1 MRPNRSKAALL
12 LVNNKPAPKPTNKK
26 DILGSKHPK
35 PEVSR
40 PEKVSTNIRQPQNRV
55 LPARNASEREQV
67 VETETRLLTNGPAQS
82 ATDNFQDFGPSVS
95 LSVKPVQKP
104 HVQAQP
110 KRSLAQVIKK
120 MERQARWNKIRKF
133 VKAMYLARE

>member
-12 LVNNKPAPKPTNKK
+12 LVNNKPAPKSSNKK

-35 PEVSR
+35 PEVSK

-55 LPARNASEREQV
+55 LPARNASERERV
-67 VETETRLLTNGPAQS
+67 VETETRLLTNGPTHL
-82 ATDNFQDFGPSVS
+82 ATENFLDFGPTVSV
-95 LSVKPVQKP
+95 SVKPVQKP
-104 HVQAQP
+104 PAQAQP
-110 KRSLAQVIKK
+110 KRSLAEVIKK